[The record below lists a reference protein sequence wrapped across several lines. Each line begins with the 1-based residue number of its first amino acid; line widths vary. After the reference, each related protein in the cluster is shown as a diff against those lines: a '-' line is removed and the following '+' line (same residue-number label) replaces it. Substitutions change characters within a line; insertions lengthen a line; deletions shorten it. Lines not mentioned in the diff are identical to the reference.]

1 MKAHPSDLTVLG
13 VNELTR
19 DADWVDFEATLSTSE
34 DQIAIALGYL
44 KKEWMKDGRR
54 YFHYKRDRMM
64 ARMKASLAYNSKKFS
79 AYQHKQLRIIE
90 FLRIYGSFA
99 QSYPNT
105 IPFSESHGF
114 IADVDDSDA
123 GGVDFAFGV
132 TSHEVEHH
140 WWVHRVI
147 GADVL
152 GASMLSESISE
163 YERLKTLKQ
172 EYGKSQRRTFFK
184 YALDHHLR
192 GRKNESSGQDSLMY
206 VDGQSYIRYSK
217 GALVFYALS
226 DYMGEENLNSAVR
239 KLVEKNKFQGPPY
252 TTSMELVDYI
262 REVTPDSL
270 QYVIKDMFE
279 TISLYEKRVVDYKTT
294 KLENGTYQKDIEF
307 NVSKYRSGAK
317 GNKIYTDDSI
327 ESITYQNDSGG
338 QMSSLPLA
346 DYIDIGVFGEEEI
359 DGEKK
364 VVELYLQKHKMTAIH
379 NTVTIIVNQKPT
391 EVGVDPYSKLI
402 DTDSDNNRMNSDEV
416 KNIFL

>member
-1 MKAHPSDLTVLG
+1 
-13 VNELTR
+13 
-19 DADWVDFEATLSTSE
+19 
-34 DQIAIALGYL
+34 
-44 KKEWMKDGRR
+44 
-54 YFHYKRDRMM
+54 
-64 ARMKASLAYNSKKFS
+64 
-79 AYQHKQLRIIE
+79 
-90 FLRIYGSFA
+90 
-99 QSYPNT
+99 
-105 IPFSESHGF
+105 
-114 IADVDDSDA
+114 
-123 GGVDFAFGV
+123 
-132 TSHEVEHH
+132 
-140 WWVHRVI
+140 
-147 GADVL
+147 
-152 GASMLSESISE
+152 
-163 YERLKTLKQ
+163 
-172 EYGKSQRRTFFK
+172 
-184 YALDHHLR
+184 
-192 GRKNESSGQDSLMY
+192 MY

-252 TTSMELVDYI
+252 TTSMELVDSI

-338 QMSSLPLA
+338 QMSSFPLA
-346 DYIDIGVFGEEEI
+346 DYIDIGDFEEEEI

-402 DTDSDNNRMNSDEV
+402 DTDFDNNRINNDEV
-416 KNIFL
+416 